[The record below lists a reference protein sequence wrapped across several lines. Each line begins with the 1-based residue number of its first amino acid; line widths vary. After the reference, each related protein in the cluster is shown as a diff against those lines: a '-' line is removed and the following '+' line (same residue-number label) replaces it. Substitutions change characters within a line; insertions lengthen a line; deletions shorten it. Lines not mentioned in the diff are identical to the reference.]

1 MRWSL
6 LVSSGLFACSGTGSL
21 VACIAGLF
29 GSAGQRSTGSAW
41 LLFAGCGV
49 LQVILSYLLCTP
61 LERRWPLLRW
71 PVRQPM
77 ATDIVYTFIVRIVLF
92 PLAAYFEYG
101 LVKALVGR
109 WLLAHQWPLPSL
121 LTHIGDAA
129 GTPLAGFLI
138 GFVILDCADYWRH
151 RISHRLGWWYGLH
164 ALHHAELQMTFW
176 SDDRSHLLE
185 DIITYVWLFVVAIGI
200 GMPALQFP
208 FVIVGFRFVGSF
220 AHANTRAGYGWL
232 GERLLISPHFH
243 RAHHCPEIARRESC
257 NFGTVFPWRDMRF
270 GTADFTHD
278 ARETGDPSAD
288 PILATGN
295 WWQQYAAGV
304 RRMIQLA
311 RKRRRPAQ

>member
-29 GSAGQRSTGSAW
+29 GSAVQRSTGSAW

-208 FVIVGFRFVGSF
+208 FVILGFRFVGSF

-232 GERLLISPHFH
+232 GERRLISPHFH

-257 NFGTVFPWRDMRF
+257 NFGTVFPWWDMRF

-295 WWQQYAAGV
+295 WWQQHAAGV

-311 RKRRRPAQ
+311 RKRRCPAQ